1 MAGAIERTALDEF
14 EALPRELLIG
24 TDPEAALLPV
34 LDGLARA
41 FGYERSLVAL
51 ADERT
56 RVIRGRFG
64 RGIAD
69 QIAEA
74 FSVPLANLQDPS
86 IVAFHSGVP
95 QRVDDVASDERV
107 TPTTREILTEL
118 GFESFVVAPLRGAD
132 QPPIGVVLLSKGAPA
147 SDADVRALAP
157 FASQAGSLL
166 AQARSVAELRL
177 GAEAHAIEKEWLWWM
192 VNAFA
197 DPVVV
202 TDDQNELVLANHS
215 AELLFKSGKDDSA
228 GKAHAISMNNFL
240 FTAAL
245 STWNLQSASERTR
258 ELTLVDP
265 IEGDELIFEVITSP
279 ATNYRIGAKG
289 VVSVL
294 KNVTDLRH
302 VTQELSANIQ
312 RLQSV
317 DQEIRMERDRL
328 DLVLRNVPNPII
340 VVDNTNEIV
349 SMNAAA
355 DRLFKPPRDP
365 LVQSRRNQVAMRND
379 AKFTSFL
386 AQLSLDPETRR
397 TGELRL
403 TDVDTGE
410 ELELQV
416 TANEVRDTVG
426 ATIATVSVMQDVG
439 RLRELERR
447 RLEQALFESEKLAA
461 TGRLAASIAHEIN
474 NPLEAIQNALYL
486 LVKRIPDDDPNAKF
500 LNIAMKETERM
511 SRILRQMLGFYRPA
525 ADLVPTDLNALIE
538 EAEALVAKRLR
549 ERNVKV
555 EKKLQPDLP
564 KVMASS
570 DQIKQVILNLVLNAA
585 EAMPK
590 GGLVTVS
597 TESHRDAASGFIRTD
612 AVRIQVADTGPGIA
626 EEYLAHIF
634 EPFFSTKGKKGTGL
648 GLWVSLGI
656 AQSHGGRLQVRN
668 QPGGGSVFSMT
679 LPIGGPPPDAAA

>member
-1 MAGAIERTALDEF
+1 MAGPAEHLVELVD
-14 EALPRELLIG
+14 ALPRDLAPG

-34 LDGLARA
+34 LEGLARA
-41 FGYERSLVAL
+41 FGYDRSLVAL
-51 ADERT
+51 TDERT
-56 RVIRGRFG
+56 HVLRGRFG

-74 FSVPLANLQDPS
+74 FQVPVANVQDPS
-86 IVAFHSGVP
+86 IVALNTGVP
-95 QRVDDVASDERV
+95 QRVDDVSADERI
-107 TPTTREILTEL
+107 TTTTRELLTEL
-118 GFESFVVAPLRGAD
+118 GFASFVVAPLRAQD
-132 QPPIGVVLLSKGAPA
+132 QPPIGVVLLSKGIPS
-147 SDADVRALAP
+147 SDADLQALAP
-157 FASQAGSLL
+157 FATQAGSLL
-166 AQARSVAELRL
+166 AQARDVVELRQ
-177 GAEAHAIEKEWLWWM
+177 GGEAHAVEKEWLWWM

-202 TDDQNELVLANHS
+202 TDEQNELVLANH
-215 AELLFKSGKDDSA
+215 AADLLFKSRKDDSA
-228 GKAHAISMNNFL
+228 GRTHAISMNNFL

-245 STWNLQSASERTR
+245 STWNLQSAIERSR

-265 IEGDELIFEVITSP
+265 IEGSELIFEVITSP
-279 ATNYRIGAKG
+279 ATNYRIGSRG
-289 VVSVL
+289 TVSVL

-312 RLQSV
+312 RLQSA
-317 DQEIRMERDRL
+317 DQEIRIERDRL

-349 SMNAAA
+349 SLNAAA
-355 DRLFKPPRDP
+355 ERLFKPPRDP
-365 LVQSRRNQVAMRND
+365 LVQSRRAQVAMRND

-386 AQLSLDPETRR
+386 AQLSLDPAPRR
-397 TGELRL
+397 SGELRL

-410 ELELQV
+410 DLEMQV
-416 TANEVRDTVG
+416 TANEVRDPVG

-447 RLEQALFESEKLAA
+447 RLEQALFDSEKLAA

-486 LVKRIPDDDPNAKF
+486 LVKRIPETDPNAKF

-538 EAEALVAKRLR
+538 EAETLVAKRLR
-549 ERNVKV
+549 ERNVKI
-555 EKKLQPDLP
+555 EKQLEPELP
-564 KVMASS
+564 RVMASA
-570 DQIKQVILNLVLNAA
+570 DQIKQVILNLVLNAS
-585 EAMPK
+585 EAMAK
-590 GGLVTVS
+590 GGLITVT
-597 TESHRDAASGFIRTD
+597 TDSHHDAASGFIRTD
-612 AVRIQVADTGPGIA
+612 AVRVQVADMGPGIA
-626 EEYLAHIF
+626 EEYLPHIF
-634 EPFFSTKGKKGTGL
+634 EPFFSTKGEKGTGL

-668 QPGGGSVFSMT
+668 RPGGGTVFSMT
-679 LPIGGPPPDAAA
+679 LPIGGPPTDAA

>member
-1 MAGAIERTALDEF
+1 MAGTTERAALDEI
-14 EALPRELLIG
+14 EALPSELLG
-24 TDPEAALLPV
+24 AGDPEAALVPV

-41 FGYERSLVAL
+41 FGYERALVAL
-51 ADERT
+51 TDERAH
-56 RVIRGRFG
+56 VLRGRFG

-74 FSVPLANLQDPS
+74 FRVPLTSLNDPS
-86 IVAFHSGVP
+86 VVALGTGVP

-107 TPTTREILTEL
+107 TPATRELLSEL
-118 GFESFVVAPLRGAD
+118 GFESFVVAPLRGSGEPA
-132 QPPIGVVLLSKGAPA
+132 IGVVLLSKGTPA
-147 SDADVRALAP
+147 SEADVQALAP

-166 AQARSVAELRL
+166 AQARNVAELRQ
-177 GAEAHAIEKEWLWWM
+177 GGEAHAAEKEWLWWM

-202 TDDQNELVLANHS
+202 TDEQNELVLANRS
-215 AELLFKSGKDDSA
+215 AELLFRSGKDDSA

-245 STWNLQSASERTR
+245 STWNLQSATERTR

-279 ATNYRIGAKG
+279 AINYRIGTKG

-294 KNVTDLRH
+294 KNVTDLRR
-302 VTQELSANIQ
+302 VTEELSANIQ
-312 RLQSV
+312 RLQSA

-340 VVDNTNEIV
+340 VVDNQNEIV

-355 DRLFKPPRDP
+355 ERLFKPPRDP
-365 LVQSRRNQVAMRND
+365 LIQSRRAQVARRND

-386 AQLSLDPETRR
+386 AQLSLDPGTRR
-397 TGELRL
+397 SGELRL
-403 TDVDTGE
+403 TDVDTAE
-410 ELELQV
+410 ELEMQV
-416 TANEVRDTVG
+416 SANEVRDPVG
-426 ATIATVSVMQDVG
+426 ATVATVSVMQDVG

-447 RLEQALFESEKLAA
+447 RLEQALFDSEKLAA

-486 LVKRIPDDDPNAKF
+486 LVKRIPADDPNAQF
-500 LNIAMKETERM
+500 LGIAMKETERM

-525 ADLVPTDLNALIE
+525 ADLAPTDLNALIE
-538 EAEALVAKRLR
+538 EAEALVSKRLR
-549 ERNVKV
+549 ERNVKI
-555 EKKLQPDLP
+555 ERNLQPDLP
-564 KVMASS
+564 KVMASA
-570 DQIKQVILNLVLNAA
+570 DQIKQVILNLILNAA

-612 AVRIQVADTGPGIA
+612 AVRMQVADTGPGIA
-626 EEYLAHIF
+626 EEYLPHIF
-634 EPFFSTKGKKGTGL
+634 EQFFSTKGEKGTGL

-668 QPGGGSVFSMT
+668 RPTGGSVFSMT
-679 LPIGGPPPDAAA
+679 LPIGGPPADAS

>member
-1 MAGAIERTALDEF
+1 MAGATERAALDEV
-14 EALPRELLIG
+14 EALPRELLRGI
-24 TDPEAALLPV
+24 DPEAALLPV

-51 ADERT
+51 SDERANLL
-56 RVIRGRFG
+56 RGRFG

-74 FSVPLANLQDPS
+74 FQVPLASLQDPS
-86 IVAFHSGVP
+86 VVALQTGVP
-95 QRVDDVASDERV
+95 QRVDDVASDERLS
-107 TPTTREILTEL
+107 PTSREVLTEL
-118 GFESFVVAPLRGAD
+118 GFEAFVVAPLRGSG
-132 QPPIGVVLLSKGAPA
+132 QPPIGVVLLSKGTPA
-147 SDADVRALAP
+147 SDADVQALAP

-166 AQARSVAELRL
+166 AQARDVAALRQ
-177 GAEAHAIEKEWLWWM
+177 GGEAHAIEKEWLWWM

-202 TDDQNELVLANHS
+202 TDEQNELVLANHS
-215 AELLFKSGKDDSA
+215 ADLLFKSGKDDSP
-228 GKAHAISMNNFL
+228 GKTHAISMNNFL
-240 FTAAL
+240 FSAAL
-245 STWNLQSASERTR
+245 STWNLQRVTERTR

-279 ATNYRIGAKG
+279 ATNYRLGSKG
-289 VVSVL
+289 TVSVL

-340 VVDNTNEIV
+340 VVDNMNEIV

-365 LVQSRRNQVAMRND
+365 LSQSRRTQVAMRND

-386 AQLSLDPETRR
+386 AQLSLDPGARR
-397 TGELRL
+397 SGELRL

-410 ELELQV
+410 ELEMQV
-416 TANEVRDTVG
+416 TANEVRDPLG
-426 ATIATVSVMQDVG
+426 ATVATVSVMQDVG

-447 RLEQALFESEKLAA
+447 RLEQALFDSEKLAA

-486 LVKRIPDDDPNAKF
+486 LVKRIPEDDPNARF
-500 LNIAMKETERM
+500 LGIAMKETERM
-511 SRILRQMLGFYRPA
+511 SRILRQMLGFYRPVL
-525 ADLVPTDLNALIE
+525 DLAPTDLNAVID

-549 ERNVKV
+549 ERDVKI
-555 EKKLQPDLP
+555 ERRLEPNLP
-564 KVMASS
+564 RVMASA

-585 EAMPK
+585 EAMPE
-590 GGLVTVS
+590 GGVITVA

-612 AVRIQVADTGPGIA
+612 AVQVQVSDTGPGIP
-626 EEYLAHIF
+626 EEHLPHIF
-634 EPFFSTKGKKGTGL
+634 EPFFSTKGEKGTGL

-668 QPGGGSVFSMT
+668 RTGGGTIFSMT
-679 LPIGGPPPDAAA
+679 LPIGGPPADAP

>member
-1 MAGAIERTALDEF
+1 
-14 EALPRELLIG
+14 
-24 TDPEAALLPV
+24 
-34 LDGLARA
+34 
-41 FGYERSLVAL
+41 
-51 ADERT
+51 
-56 RVIRGRFG
+56 
-64 RGIAD
+64 
-69 QIAEA
+69 
-74 FSVPLANLQDPS
+74 
-86 IVAFHSGVP
+86 
-95 QRVDDVASDERV
+95 
-107 TPTTREILTEL
+107 
-118 GFESFVVAPLRGAD
+118 
-132 QPPIGVVLLSKGAPA
+132 
-147 SDADVRALAP
+147 
-157 FASQAGSLL
+157 
-166 AQARSVAELRL
+166 
-177 GAEAHAIEKEWLWWM
+177 
-192 VNAFA
+192 
-197 DPVVV
+197 
-202 TDDQNELVLANHS
+202 VLANHS

-245 STWNLQSASERTR
+245 STWNLQSATERTR

-279 ATNYRIGAKG
+279 ATNYRIGSKG

-312 RLQSV
+312 RLQSA

-349 SMNAAA
+349 SLNAAA
-355 DRLFKPPRDP
+355 ERLFKPPRDP
-365 LVQSRRNQVAMRND
+365 LVQSRRAQVAMRND

-386 AQLSLDPETRR
+386 AQLSLDPAPRR
-397 TGELRL
+397 NGELRL

-410 ELELQV
+410 ELEMQV
-416 TANEVRDTVG
+416 TANEVRDAVG
-426 ATIATVSVMQDVG
+426 ATVATVSVMQDVG

-447 RLEQALFESEKLAA
+447 RLEQALFDSEKLAA

-486 LVKRIPDDDPNAKF
+486 LVKRIPEDDPNAKF
-500 LNIAMKETERM
+500 LGIAMKETERM

-525 ADLVPTDLNALIE
+525 ADLAPTDLNALID
-538 EAEALVAKRLR
+538 EAEALVSKRLR
-549 ERNVKV
+549 DRNVKI
-555 EKKLQPDLP
+555 EKRLQPDLP

-612 AVRIQVADTGPGIA
+612 AVRVQVADTGPGIA
-626 EEYLAHIF
+626 EEYLPHIF
-634 EPFFSTKGKKGTGL
+634 EPFFSTKGEKGTGL

-679 LPIGGPPPDAAA
+679 LPIGGPPTDAP

>member
-1 MAGAIERTALDEF
+1 MAGPAEHLIELV
-14 EALPRELLIG
+14 EALPRELLPG

-41 FGYERSLVAL
+41 FGYERALVAL
-51 ADERT
+51 TDDRSH
-56 RVIRGRFG
+56 VLRGRFG

-74 FSVPLANLQDPS
+74 FQVPATSVLDPS
-86 IVAFHSGVP
+86 VVAFNTGVP
-95 QRVDDVASDERV
+95 QRVDDVGSDERI
-107 TPTTREILTEL
+107 TMTTRELLSEL
-118 GFESFVVAPLRGAD
+118 GFDSFVVAPLRGPD
-132 QPPIGVVLLSKGAPA
+132 QPPIGVVLLSKGIPA
-147 SDADVRALAP
+147 SDADLQALAP

-166 AQARSVAELRL
+166 AQARDVVELRQ
-177 GAEAHAIEKEWLWWM
+177 GGEAHAVEKEWLWWM

-202 TDDQNELVLANHS
+202 TDERNELVLANHA
-215 AELLFKSGKDDSA
+215 AELLFKSGKEDSA
-228 GKAHAISMNNFL
+228 GRTHAISMNNFL

-245 STWNLQSASERTR
+245 STWNLQSAMERTR

-265 IEGDELIFEVITSP
+265 IEGSELIFEVITSP
-279 ATNYRIGAKG
+279 ATNYRIGSKG
-289 VVSVL
+289 TVSVL

-312 RLQSV
+312 RLQSA
-317 DQEIRMERDRL
+317 DQEIRIERDRL

-340 VVDNTNEIV
+340 VVDNSNKIV
-349 SMNAAA
+349 SLNAAA
-355 DRLFKPPRDP
+355 ERLFTPPRDP
-365 LVQSRRNQVAMRND
+365 LLDSRRAQVAMRND

-386 AQLSLDPETRR
+386 AQLSLDPAPRR
-397 TGELRL
+397 SGELRL

-416 TANEVRDTVG
+416 TANEVRDPVG
-426 ATIATVSVMQDVG
+426 ATVATVTVMQDVG

-447 RLEQALFESEKLAA
+447 RLEQALFDSEKLAA

-486 LVKRIPDDDPNAKF
+486 LVKRIPENDPNAKF

-525 ADLVPTDLNALIE
+525 ADLAPTDLNGLIE
-538 EAEALVAKRLR
+538 EAETLVAKRLR
-549 ERNVKV
+549 ERNVKI
-555 EKKLQPDLP
+555 EKLLDPRLP
-564 KVMASS
+564 KVMASA
-570 DQIKQVILNLVLNAA
+570 DQIKQVILNLVLNAS
-585 EAMPK
+585 EAMAK
-590 GGLVTVS
+590 GGLITVT
-597 TESHRDAASGFIRTD
+597 TESHHDAGSGFIRTD
-612 AVRIQVADTGPGIA
+612 AVRVQIADTGPGIS
-626 EEYLAHIF
+626 EDYLPHIF

-668 QPGGGSVFSMT
+668 RPGGGTVFSMT
-679 LPIGGPPPDAAA
+679 LPIGGPPADAG

>member
-1 MAGAIERTALDEF
+1 MAGAAEHLVELV
-14 EALPRELLIG
+14 EALPRELLPG

-41 FGYERSLVAL
+41 FGYERALVAL
-51 ADERT
+51 TDERAH
-56 RVIRGRFG
+56 VLRGRFG

-74 FSVPLANLQDPS
+74 FEVPVANLQDPS
-86 IVAFHSGVP
+86 IVAFRTGVP
-95 QRVDDVASDERV
+95 QRVDDVGADERI
-107 TPTTREILTEL
+107 TATTREILTEL
-118 GFESFVVAPLRGAD
+118 GFESFVVAPLRGPG
-132 QPPIGVVLLSKGAPA
+132 QPPIGVVLLSKGIPA
-147 SDADVRALAP
+147 SDADVRALVP

-166 AQARSVAELRL
+166 AQARDVLELRQ
-177 GAEAHAIEKEWLWWM
+177 GGEAHAVEKEWLWWM

-202 TDDQNELVLANHS
+202 TDEQNELVLANRA
-215 AELLFKSGKDDSA
+215 AELLFKTGKDDSA
-228 GKAHAISMNNFL
+228 GRTHAISMNNFL

-245 STWNLQSASERTR
+245 STWNLQSATERTR

-265 IEGDELIFEVITSP
+265 IEGSELIFEVITSP
-279 ATNYRIGAKG
+279 ATNYRVGAKG
-289 VVSVL
+289 TVSVL

-317 DQEIRMERDRL
+317 DQAIRLERDRL

-340 VVDNTNEIV
+340 VIDNNSEIV
-349 SMNAAA
+349 SLNAAA
-355 DRLFKPPRDP
+355 ERLFKPPQDP
-365 LVQSRRNQVAMRND
+365 LVQSRRAQVAMRND

-386 AQLSLDPETRR
+386 AQVSLDPAAGRS
-397 TGELRL
+397 GEIRL

-410 ELELQV
+410 ELEMQV
-416 TANEVRDTVG
+416 TANEVRDPVG
-426 ATIATVSVMQDVG
+426 ATVATVSVMQDVG

-486 LVKRIPDDDPNAKF
+486 LVKRTPDDDPNASF
-500 LNIAMKETERM
+500 LAIAMKETERM

-538 EAEALVAKRLR
+538 EAETLVAKRLR
-549 ERNVKV
+549 ERNVKI
-555 EKKLQPDLP
+555 EKLLEPALP
-564 KVMASS
+564 KVLASA
-570 DQIKQVILNLVLNAA
+570 DQIKQVILNLILNAA
-585 EAMPK
+585 EAMAK
-590 GGLVTVS
+590 GGLITVK
-597 TESHRDAASGFIRTD
+597 TESHHDAASGFIRTG
-612 AVRIQVADTGPGIA
+612 AVQVQVADTGPGIS
-626 EEYLAHIF
+626 EEYLSHIF
-634 EPFFSTKGKKGTGL
+634 EPFFSTKGEKGTGL

-668 QPGGGSVFSMT
+668 RPGGGTVFSMT
-679 LPIGGPPPDAAA
+679 LPIGGPPTDAA

>member
-1 MAGAIERTALDEF
+1 MAGAAERAALDEV
-14 EALPRELLIG
+14 ESLPRDLLAVG
-24 TDPEAALLPV
+24 DPEAAMLPV

-41 FGYERSLVAL
+41 FGYVRSLVAL
-51 ADERT
+51 ADERD
-56 RVIRGRFG
+56 RAIRGRFG

-74 FSVPLANLQDPS
+74 FVVPLANLQDPS
-86 IVAFHSGVP
+86 VAAFHTGVP
-95 QRVDDVASDERV
+95 QRVDDVTSDERI
-107 TPTTREILTEL
+107 TPSSREVLVEL
-118 GFESFVVAPLRGAD
+118 GFEAFIVAPLRGAG
-132 QPPIGVVLLSKGAPA
+132 QPPIGIVLLSKGAPA
-147 SDADVRALAP
+147 SDADLQALVP
-157 FASQAGSLL
+157 FANQAGSLL
-166 AQARSVAELRL
+166 AQARDAVQLRQ
-177 GAEAHAIEKEWLWWM
+177 GGEAHAVEKEWLWWM

-202 TDDQNELVLANHS
+202 TDEQNELVLANHG
-215 AELLFKSGKDDSA
+215 AELLFKSGKDDTP
-228 GKAHAISMNNFL
+228 GKSHAISMNNFL

-279 ATNYRIGAKG
+279 ATNFRLGAKG
-289 VVSVL
+289 TVSVL

-317 DQEIRMERDRL
+317 DQEIRLERDRL

-340 VVDNTNEIV
+340 VVDNQNEIT

-355 DRLFKPPRDP
+355 ERLFKPPRDP
-365 LVQSRRNQVAMRND
+365 LVQSRRAQVAMRND

-386 AQLSLDPETRR
+386 AQLSLDPAPRR
-397 TGELRL
+397 SGELRL

-410 ELELQV
+410 ELEMQV
-416 TANEVRDTVG
+416 TANEVRDPVG
-426 ATIATVSVMQDVG
+426 ATVATVSVMQDVG

-447 RLEQALFESEKLAA
+447 RLEQALFDSEKLAA

-486 LVKRIPDDDPNAKF
+486 LVKRIPEEDPNAKF
-500 LNIAMKETERM
+500 LAIAMKETERM

-525 ADLVPTDLNALIE
+525 ADLAPTDLNALIE
-538 EAEALVAKRLR
+538 DAEALVAKRLR
-549 ERNVKV
+549 ERNVKI
-555 EKKLQPDLP
+555 ERQLQPDLP
-564 KVMASS
+564 AVMASA
-570 DQIKQVILNLVLNAA
+570 DQIKQVILNLILNAA

-590 GGLVTVS
+590 GGVVTVT

-612 AVRIQVADTGPGIA
+612 AVRMQVADTGPGIA
-626 EEYLAHIF
+626 EEYLPHIF
-634 EPFFSTKGKKGTGL
+634 EPFFSTKGEKGTGL

-668 QPGGGSVFSMT
+668 RPGGGTVFSMT
-679 LPIGGPPPDAAA
+679 LPIGGPPADAP

>member
-1 MAGAIERTALDEF
+1 MAGAAEHMVEVV
-14 EALPRELLIG
+14 EALPRELLTG
-24 TDPEAALLPV
+24 TDPEAALLPM

-41 FGYERSLVAL
+41 FGYERALVAL
-51 ADERT
+51 TDERAN
-56 RVIRGRFG
+56 VLRGRFG

-74 FSVPLANLQDPS
+74 FLVPVANGDDPS
-86 IVAFHSGVP
+86 IVAFTTGVP
-95 QRVDDVASDERV
+95 QRVDDVTSDARITGE
-107 TPTTREILTEL
+107 TREILAEL
-118 GFESFVVAPLRGAD
+118 GFGSFVVAPLRAAG
-132 QPPIGVVLLSKGAPA
+132 QPPIGVVLLSKGIPA
-147 SDADVRALAP
+147 SEADVQALVP

-166 AQARSVAELRL
+166 AQARDVAELRQ
-177 GAEAHAIEKEWLWWM
+177 GGEAHAVEKEWLWWM

-202 TDDQNELVLANHS
+202 TDDQNELVLANHA
-215 AELLFKSGKDDSA
+215 AELLFKTGKDDSA
-228 GKAHAISMNNFL
+228 GRTHAISMNNFL

-265 IEGDELIFEVITSP
+265 IEGSELIFEVITSP
-279 ATNYRIGAKG
+279 ATNYRVGTKG
-289 VVSVL
+289 TVAVL

-312 RLQSV
+312 RLQSA
-317 DQEIRMERDRL
+317 DQEIRIERDRL

-340 VVDNTNEIV
+340 VVDNQNEIV
-349 SMNAAA
+349 SLNAAA
-355 DRLFKPPRDP
+355 ERLFKPPADP
-365 LVQSRRNQVAMRND
+365 LVESRRAQVARRND

-386 AQLSLDPETRR
+386 AQLSLESAPRR
-397 TGELRL
+397 SGELRL
-403 TDVDTGE
+403 TDVDSGE
-410 ELELQV
+410 DLEMQV
-416 TANEVRDTVG
+416 TANEVRDAVG
-426 ATIATVSVMQDVG
+426 ATVATVSVMQDVG

-486 LVKRIPDDDPNAKF
+486 LVKRIPEDDPNAKF

-525 ADLVPTDLNALIE
+525 ADLVPTDLNALIG
-538 EAEALVAKRLR
+538 EAEVLVAKRLR
-549 ERNVKV
+549 DQSVRI
-555 EKKLQPDLP
+555 EKILEPGLP
-564 KVMASS
+564 KVMASA

-585 EAMPK
+585 EAMGT
-590 GGLVTVS
+590 GGLITVT
-597 TESHRDAASGFIRTD
+597 TESHPDAGAGFIRTG
-612 AVRIQVADTGPGIA
+612 AVRVQVADTGPGIS
-626 EEYLAHIF
+626 EEFLPHLF
-634 EPFFSTKGKKGTGL
+634 EPFFSTKGERGTGL

-668 QPGGGSVFSMT
+668 RAGGGTVFSLT
-679 LPIGGPPPDAAA
+679 LPIGGPPADAS

>member
-1 MAGAIERTALDEF
+1 MAGATERAAFDEV
-14 EALPRELLIG
+14 EALPRDLLAG

-51 ADERT
+51 ADERAQ
-56 RVIRGRFG
+56 VLRGRFG

-69 QIAEA
+69 QIAES

-86 IVAFHSGVP
+86 IVAFRTAVP
-95 QRVDDVASDERV
+95 QRVDDVSSDARV
-107 TPTTREILTEL
+107 TPATREILREL
-118 GFESFVVAPLRGAD
+118 GLEAFVVAPLRAAG
-132 QPPIGVVLLSKGAPA
+132 QPAIGGVLLSKGAPA
-147 SDADVRALAP
+147 SDADVQALAP
-157 FASQAGSLL
+157 FASRAGDIL
-166 AQARSVAELRL
+166 AQARDVAELRQ
-177 GAEAHAIEKEWLWWM
+177 GSEAHAVEKEWLWWM

-202 TDDQNELVLANHS
+202 TDEQNELVLANHS
-215 AELLFKSGKDDSA
+215 AEMLFKSGKDDSA
-228 GKAHAISMNNFL
+228 GKAHAVSMNNFL

-245 STWNLQSASERTR
+245 STWNLQTATERTR

-279 ATNYRIGAKG
+279 GTNYRIGTKG
-289 VVSVL
+289 VVSVV

-340 VVDNTNEIV
+340 VVDNANEIV
-349 SMNAAA
+349 SLNAAA
-355 DRLFKPPRDP
+355 ERLFKAPRDP
-365 LVQSRRNQVAMRND
+365 LVHSRRAQVAMRND

-386 AQLSLDPETRR
+386 AQLSLDPAPRR
-397 TGELRL
+397 SGELRL

-410 ELELQV
+410 ELEMQV
-416 TANEVRDTVG
+416 SANEVRDAVG
-426 ATIATVSVMQDVG
+426 ATVATVSVMQDVG

-486 LVKRIPDDDPNAKF
+486 LVKRIPEDDPNAKF
-500 LNIAMKETERM
+500 LGIAMKETERM

-525 ADLVPTDLNALIE
+525 EDLTPTDLNALVD

-549 ERNVKV
+549 EGNVKV
-555 EKKLQPDLP
+555 EKQLQPDLP
-564 KVMASS
+564 KVMASA

-597 TESHRDAASGFIRTD
+597 TDSHRDAASGFIRTD
-612 AVRIQVADTGPGIA
+612 AVRVQVADTGPGIA
-626 EEYLAHIF
+626 EEYLPHIF
-634 EPFFSTKGKKGTGL
+634 EPFFSTKGGKGTGL

-668 QPGGGSVFSMT
+668 RPDGGTVFSMT
-679 LPIGGPPPDAAA
+679 LPIGGPPADAP

>member
-1 MAGAIERTALDEF
+1 MAGMTERGVIDDVDS
-14 EALPRELLIG
+14 LPGELLAES
-24 TDPEAALLPV
+24 DSEAALVPV

-41 FGYERSLVAL
+41 FGYERALVAL
-51 ADERT
+51 SDDGAH
-56 RVIRGRFG
+56 VLRGRFG

-74 FSVPLANLQDPS
+74 FRVPFTSTQDPS
-86 IVAFHSGVP
+86 VVALNTGVP
-95 QRVDDVASDERV
+95 QRVDDVSSDDRV
-107 TPTTREILTEL
+107 TPTTRDLLTEL
-118 GFESFVVAPLRGAD
+118 GFESFVVAPLRAAG

-147 SDADVRALAP
+147 SDADVQALAP
-157 FASQAGSLL
+157 FATQAGSLL
-166 AQARSVAELRL
+166 AQARDVAELRQ
-177 GAEAHAIEKEWLWWM
+177 GGEAHAIEKEWLWWM

-202 TDDQNELVLANHS
+202 TDEQNELVLANHS

-228 GKAHAISMNNFL
+228 GKSHAISMNNFL

-245 STWNLQSASERTR
+245 STWNLQSATERTR

-279 ATNYRIGAKG
+279 ATNYRVGAKG

-340 VVDNTNEIV
+340 VVDNMNEIV
-349 SMNAAA
+349 SLNAAA
-355 DRLFKPPRDP
+355 ERLFKPPRDP
-365 LVQSRRNQVAMRND
+365 LVQSRRSQVAMRND
-379 AKFTSFL
+379 ARFTSFL
-386 AQLSLDPETRR
+386 AQLSLDPAPRR
-397 TGELRL
+397 SGELRL
-403 TDVDTGE
+403 TDPDSGE
-410 ELELQV
+410 ELEMQV
-416 TANEVRDTVG
+416 TANEVRDAVG
-426 ATIATVSVMQDVG
+426 ATVATVSVMQDVG

-486 LVKRIPDDDPNAKF
+486 LVKRIPEDDPNAKF
-500 LNIAMKETERM
+500 LGIAMKETERM

-525 ADLVPTDLNALIE
+525 ADLAPTDINALIDE
-538 EAEALVAKRLR
+538 TEALVAKRLR
-549 ERNVKV
+549 ERGVRI
-555 EKKLQPDLP
+555 EKRLQPDLP
-564 KVMASS
+564 KVRASG

-597 TESHRDAASGFIRTD
+597 TESHRDAGSGFILTD
-612 AVRIQVADTGPGIA
+612 AVRVQVADTGPGIA
-626 EEYLAHIF
+626 EDYLPHIF
-634 EPFFSTKGKKGTGL
+634 EPFFSTKGEKGTGL

-668 QPGGGSVFSMT
+668 HPGGGSVFSMT
-679 LPIGGPPPDAAA
+679 LPIGGPSTDAG

>member
-1 MAGAIERTALDEF
+1 MAGATERAALDEVD
-14 EALPRELLIG
+14 ALPRELLAG
-24 TDPEAALLPV
+24 NDPEAALLPV

-51 ADERT
+51 ADERA

-86 IVAFHSGVP
+86 VVAFNTGVP
-95 QRVDDVASDERV
+95 QRVDDVASDDRI

-118 GFESFVVAPLRGAD
+118 GFEAFIVAPLRGSG

-147 SDADVRALAP
+147 SDADVQALAP

-166 AQARSVAELRL
+166 AQARNVAELRL
-177 GAEAHAIEKEWLWWM
+177 GGEAHAIEKEWLWWM

-202 TDDQNELVLANHS
+202 TDEQNELVLANHS
-215 AELLFKSGKDDSA
+215 AELLFKSGKDDSP

-245 STWNLQSASERTR
+245 STWNLQSATERTR

-349 SMNAAA
+349 SLNAAA
-355 DRLFKPPRDP
+355 ERLFKPPRDP
-365 LVQSRRNQVAMRND
+365 LIQTRRAQVAMRND

-386 AQLSLDPETRR
+386 AQLSLDPAPRR
-397 TGELRL
+397 SGELRL

-410 ELELQV
+410 ELEMQV
-416 TANEVRDTVG
+416 TANEVRDPVG
-426 ATIATVSVMQDVG
+426 ATVATVSVMQDVG

-447 RLEQALFESEKLAA
+447 RLEQALFDSEKLAA

-525 ADLVPTDLNALIE
+525 ADLIPTDLNALVE

-555 EKKLQPDLP
+555 EKQLQPDLP
-564 KVMASS
+564 KVMASA

-626 EEYLAHIF
+626 EEYLPHIF
-634 EPFFSTKGKKGTGL
+634 EPFFSTKGEKGTGL

-668 QPGGGSVFSMT
+668 RPGGGTVFSMT
-679 LPIGGPPPDAAA
+679 LPIGGPPADAA